1 MAIHWNKTSKY
12 KNTKYTYLGIKFDS
26 LKECRRYTELRLL
39 EQAGKIKDLELQK
52 AYELIPAQYEETA
65 EIYTKGIRKGEPK
78 QGKLLERACYYVA
91 DFYYIDCE
99 TGKTVVE
106 DVKGYREGGAY
117 ALFSVKRK
125 LMLYIYHIKVKEL

>member
-12 KNTKYTYLGIKFDS
+12 KNKKYIIDGIEFASK
-26 LKECRRYTELRLL
+26 KEASRYTELKLL
-39 EQAGKIKDLELQK
+39 EKAGKIKDLELQK
-52 AYELIPAQYEETA
+52 TYELIPAQYEEST
-65 EIYTKGIRKGEPK
+65 EVYTKGAHKGEHK
-78 QGKLLERACYYVA
+78 KVLLERACNYVA
-91 DFYYIDCE
+91 DYVYIDCE

-106 DVKGYREGGAY
+106 DVKGYRDGGAY

>member
-52 AYELIPAQYEETA
+52 AYELIPAQYEET
-65 EIYTKGIRKGEPK
+65 EDIYTKGAHKGEHK
-78 QGKLLERACYYVA
+78 KVLLEREIVYRA
-91 DFYYIDCE
+91 DFVYTDCE
-99 TGKTVVE
+99 TGQQVVE
-106 DVKGYREGGAY
+106 DTKGMSTKEY
-117 ALFSVKRK
+117 VIKRK
-125 LMLYIYHIKVKEL
+125 LLLWRFGIKIKEI

>member
-106 DVKGYREGGAY
+106 DVKGYRDGGAY

>member
-52 AYELIPAQYEETA
+52 AYELIPAQYEET
-65 EIYTKGIRKGEPK
+65 EDIYTKGAHKGEHK
-78 QGKLLERACYYVA
+78 KVLLERACNYVA

-106 DVKGYREGGAY
+106 DVKGYRDGGAY
-117 ALFSVKRK
+117 SLFKLKRK
-125 LMLYIYHIKVKEL
+125 LMLYRYGIKIKEI

>member
-52 AYELIPAQYEETA
+52 AYELIPAQYEET
-65 EIYTKGIRKGEPK
+65 EDIYTKGAHKGEHK
-78 QGKLLERACYYVA
+78 KVLQERACNYVA
-91 DFYYIDCE
+91 DYVYIDCE

-117 ALFSVKRK
+117 SLFKVKRK
-125 LMLYIYHIKVKEL
+125 LMLYRYGIKIKEI

>member
-12 KNTKYTYLGIKFDS
+12 HNNKYTIDGIEFASK
-26 LKECRRYTELRLL
+26 KESSRYTELKLL
-39 EQAGKIKDLELQK
+39 EKAGKIRNLELQK
-52 AYELIPAQYEETA
+52 AYELIPAQYEET
-65 EIYTKGIRKGEPK
+65 EDIYTKGAHKGEHK
-78 QGKLLERACYYVA
+78 KVLQERACNYVA
-91 DFYYIDCE
+91 DYVYIDCE

>member
-52 AYELIPAQYEETA
+52 AYELIPAQYEET
-65 EIYTKGIRKGEPK
+65 EDIYTKGAHKGEHK
-78 QGKLLERACYYVA
+78 KVLLERACNYVA

-125 LMLYIYHIKVKEL
+125 LML

>member
-52 AYELIPAQYEETA
+52 AYELIPAQYEET
-65 EIYTKGIRKGEPK
+65 EDIYTKGAHKGEHK
-78 QGKLLERACYYVA
+78 KVLLERACNYVA

>member
-65 EIYTKGIRKGEPK
+65 EIYTKGAHKGEHK
-78 QGKLLERACYYVA
+78 KVLQERAIVYRA
-91 DFYYIDCE
+91 DFVYTDCE
-99 TGKTVVE
+99 TGQQVVE
-106 DVKGYREGGAY
+106 DTKGMRTKEY
-117 ALFSVKRK
+117 VIKRK
-125 LMLYIYHIKVKEL
+125 LLLWRFGIKIKEI

>member
-39 EQAGKIKDLELQK
+39 EQAGKIRNLELQK
-52 AYELIPAQYEETA
+52 AYELIPAQYEET
-65 EIYTKGIRKGEPK
+65 EDIYTKGAHKGEHK
-78 QGKLLERACYYVA
+78 KVLLERACNYVA

-117 ALFSVKRK
+117 SLFKVKRK
-125 LMLYIYHIKVKEL
+125 LMLYRYGIKIKEI

>member
-52 AYELIPAQYEETA
+52 AYELIPAQYEET
-65 EIYTKGIRKGEPK
+65 EDIYTKGAHKGEHK
-78 QGKLLERACYYVA
+78 KVLLERACNYVA

-106 DVKGYREGGAY
+106 DVKGYRDGGAY

>member
-39 EQAGKIKDLELQK
+39 EQAGRIKDLELQK
-52 AYELIPAQYEETA
+52 AYELIPAQYEETE
-65 EIYTKGIRKGEPK
+65 EIYTKGAHKGEHK
-78 QGKLLERACYYVA
+78 KVLLERACNYVA

-106 DVKGYREGGAY
+106 DVKGYRDGGAY
-117 ALFSVKRK
+117 SLFKVKRK
-125 LMLYIYHIKVKEL
+125 LMLYRYGIKIKEI

>member
-52 AYELIPAQYEETA
+52 AYELIPAQYEETDD
-65 EIYTKGIRKGEPK
+65 IYTKGAHKGEHK
-78 QGKLLERACYYVA
+78 KVLLERACNYVA

-106 DVKGYREGGAY
+106 DVKGYRDGGAY

>member
-26 LKECRRYTELRLL
+26 LKECRRYTELRML
-39 EQAGKIKDLELQK
+39 EKAGKIKDLELQK
-52 AYELIPAQYEETA
+52 AYELIPAQYEETE
-65 EIYTKGIRKGEPK
+65 EIYTKGAHKGMPK

-91 DFYYIDCE
+91 DFYYVDCE
-99 TGKTVVE
+99 TKQAVVE

-117 ALFSVKRK
+117 SLFKLKRK
-125 LMLYIYHIKVKEL
+125 LMLYRYGIKIKEI

>member
-52 AYELIPAQYEETA
+52 AYELIPAQYEETE
-65 EIYTKGIRKGEPK
+65 EIYTKGIHKGEHK
-78 QGKLLERACYYVA
+78 KVLLERACNYVA

-106 DVKGYREGGAY
+106 DVKGYRDGGAY

>member
-26 LKECRRYTELRLL
+26 LKECRRYTELRML

-52 AYELIPAQYEETA
+52 AYELIPAQYEETE
-65 EIYTKGIRKGEPK
+65 EIYTKGAHKGEHK
-78 QGKLLERACYYVA
+78 KVLLERACNYVA
-91 DFYYIDCE
+91 DYVYIDCE

-117 ALFSVKRK
+117 SLFKLKRK
-125 LMLYIYHIKVKEL
+125 LMLYRYGIKIKEI